1 MRLTLANES
10 TRHKV
15 IGRYEV
21 PGNPNLIRVLFE
33 NGEDATIQIRDWVN
47 FELKINEPVESQV
60 FCSVQQ
66 RSTVVQ
72 ALNLAKRYLR
82 MQVKTSAQV
91 KKYLQGKGIE
101 GKIITEVLEQLKSD
115 MAIDDEQ
122 YTSMYIS
129 SKKKSMS
136 RMALT
141 FRLEQR
147 GVHPDV
153 IHKVVDEEYD
163 DESELEA
170 ATHAARKYLRSKPM
184 LNAREDRMKMAAHLA
199 RKGFSQSIVY
209 KIMHNMDKFNE

>member
-1 MRLTLANES
+1 MTLANES

-60 FCSVQQ
+60 FCSVKQ

-101 GKIITEVLEQLKSD
+101 GQIITEVLEQLKSD

-136 RMALT
+136 RRALT

-153 IHKVVDEEYD
+153 IRKVVDEEYD

-184 LNAREDRMKMAAHLA
+184 QNAREDRIKMAAHLA